1 MKKSSPKN
9 NANNPKL
16 DIEPELF
23 NHRSDQL
30 LETIYELLNEKDYAT
45 IKKLISPLYAA
56 DVADI
61 IESLPTLEREQLID
75 TLKPNLDPE
84 VLTHLEDYIRTQ
96 VVEWLGIKYLAKAL
110 MAVDSDD
117 ALAIIESLSAKH
129 QHSILSVIPKQA
141 RNLFEQ
147 ALSLPEDSAGRLMQ
161 QEIVVVPPF
170 WTVEHI
176 QQHLQKN
183 KDLPSRFLDIF
194 VINPKNQ
201 LIGCIPLDSLLK
213 ASPSTKASSLIN
225 EHQQTIPVLADKKEV
240 AQFFHHYNLVSAPVI
255 DEKKMLLGVI
265 TADDI
270 LEVLEEETE
279 KEIFHIAGVGDSDI
293 FAPVFKIFY
302 SRIGWLMVG
311 FLNVLISVFVLS
323 QFIESFEEMA
333 ALAVLLPVVGTMG
346 GNAGTQITTITI
358 RALGVGSLK
367 KFNSSRSLGKEIMVS
382 ILNSF
387 LFGTLL
393 IGLAI
398 AYSDNLVLGLILASA
413 MTFTLL
419 WAAFAGVML
428 PILIERLKFDPAI
441 ASGPLITAS
450 IDVVGYVLFLGMAT
464 FILLG

>member
-1 MKKSSPKN
+1 MKESSTKN
-9 NANNPKL
+9 NKNRL
-16 DIEPELF
+16 IQEREPELF
-23 NHRSDQL
+23 NHRSEQL
-30 LETIYELLNEKDYAT
+30 LEKIQGLLHQQNFTK
-45 IKKLISPLYAA
+45 IKRLISPLYAA
-56 DVADI
+56 DMADI
-61 IESLPTLEREQLID
+61 IESLPTAEREQLINK
-75 TLKPNLDPE
+75 LKPNLDPE
-84 VLTHLEDYIRTQ
+84 ILTHLDDYIRAQ
-96 VVEWLGIKYLAKAL
+96 VVEWLGIKYLTKAL

-117 ALAIIESLSAKH
+117 ALAIIESLSPQH
-129 QHSILSVIPKQA
+129 QQSILSVIPKQA

-147 ALSLPEDSAGRLMQ
+147 VLSLPEDSAGRLMQ

-170 WTVEHI
+170 WTVEQL

-201 LIGCIPLDSLLK
+201 LIGSIPLDALLK

-225 EHQQTIPVLADKKEV
+225 EHQQKVPVLADKKEV

-255 DEKKMLLGVI
+255 DEKNTLLGVI

-270 LEVLEEETE
+270 LDVLEEETE
-279 KEIFHIAGVGDSDI
+279 KEILHIAGVGDSDI
-293 FAPVFKIFY
+293 FAPVFRIFY

-311 FLNVLISVFVLS
+311 FLNVLLSVFVLS
-323 QFIESFEEMA
+323 QFIDSFEEMA

-358 RALGVGSLK
+358 RALGVGTLK
-367 KFNSSRSLGKEIMVS
+367 KFNSGRSLGKEIMVG
-382 ILNSF
+382 ILNSI
-387 LFGTLL
+387 LFGILL

-398 AYSDNLVLGLILASA
+398 AYSDSLVLGLILAAA

-428 PILIERLKFDPAI
+428 PIMIERLKFDPAI